1 MKKTGIINR
10 VHKGFRVWLFE
21 TGTLVQQTDFTHVMQ
36 GRKTVSALFHLL
48 KSLDRKSFLEEHY
61 FLPALAIQAPF
72 ALSLVEDDH
81 KKLKELSFRLTRT
94 LESYLLPG
102 TEGHYRAKG
111 LCIQES
117 YMDFLSQ
124 VLIYMNR
131 QESLFQGLTSQDEA
145 IESANLVSLTED
157 HRMEFAV
164 WILKGMNNREF
175 SDWLESETEG
185 SLVWKRKVLGTL
197 SPERLQA
204 LGLDFELRVRTSM
217 AAA

>member
-72 ALSLVEDDH
+72 TLSLVEDDH

-102 TEGHYRAKG
+102 TEGHYRATG

-131 QESLFQGLTSQDEA
+131 QESLFQGLISQDEA

-157 HRMEFAV
+157 HRMEFAA

-185 SLVWKRKVLGTL
+185 SLAWKRKVLGTL

-204 LGLDFELRVRTSM
+204 LGLDFELRVRTSI